1 MFNPWTYHIQADKL
15 PVEEKTPNFKY
26 ENYWGYKSCLSA
38 NVIDQ
43 QLLVCHT
50 ILFGLEYKS
59 RGFYRKLRPGE
70 LSHGHNSERS

>member
-1 MFNPWTYHIQADKL
+1 MFDPWTYHIQSDKL

-26 ENYWGYKSCLSA
+26 ENYWGYKSCLST

-50 ILFGLEYKS
+50 IIDKIVFRIFNDLVE
-59 RGFYRKLRPGE
+59 
-70 LSHGHNSERS
+70 NV